1 MLQLQELQDN
11 ETKRLLTLRCQTTAA
26 TRLAAMTALP
36 TMDPGWIW
44 AFNPDAPG
52 SLGAK
57 DDVLWFEF
65 KVILYYN
72 EIREGLMR

>member
-1 MLQLQELQDN
+1 MLQLQDN
-11 ETKRLLTLRCQTTAA
+11 QTRLLATQRRRTAA
-26 TRLAAMTALP
+26 TRQLAAMSALP

-57 DDVLWFEF
+57 DDMLWFEF
-65 KVILYYN
+65 KVILY
-72 EIREGLMR
+72 